1 MWNQVH
7 QKEGE
12 WLKTLKMAIKKDCI
26 TLNPRRKKWLQ
37 LEIYLELKDIV
48 YFDKEKRDM
57 KWNKITQSK
66 SKTPITRSLHC
77 KFKCITVALDRTQHG
92 LYSI

>member
-1 MWNQVH
+1 MVKDIKNGH
-7 QKEGE
+7 
-12 WLKTLKMAIKKDCI
+12 KKDCI
-26 TLNPRRKKWLQ
+26 TLNPRRKNDCNQ

-77 KFKCITVALDRTQHG
+77 KFKCITVALDRTLHG